1 MRSSRFWLLLSS
13 VLLISLGLAACGG
26 SASPTS
32 QAPLAPTEAP
42 AASPAPSSEPSA
54 DAPTE
59 ATEAPTSSTPNDDTL
74 RLLWWQAA
82 TILNPHLASGNKDWD
97 ASRITYEPLATFNRE
112 GELVLF
118 LAAEVPS
125 VENGAVSP
133 DGLSVTWKL
142 KEGVKWSDGEPF
154 SAEDVKFTFDYIS
167 DPATGAT
174 SAASYSAVESVE
186 VIDEL
191 TVKLNFKEPN
201 PAWSEPFVGY
211 DGQILPKHIFGDYI
225 GAEARNAPANLMP
238 VGTGPY
244 RVVEFKPGD
253 VVFYE
258 ANPYFREEGKPYFAR
273 VELKGGGD
281 AASAARAVLQTG
293 DVDFAWNLQVE
304 SQILEQLA
312 KDGVGEILFSPSGS
326 SERLVLNPTDP
337 YTEVNGERSSVE
349 APHPFF
355 SDKRVRQA
363 FSFAIDRDTIAKQLY
378 GLSGYATSNLLFE
391 PPIYESPN
399 TSYEFNL
406 EKATALL
413 DEAGWVDSDGDG
425 VRDKDG
431 KKLSILFQTSVNPI
445 RQKTQEIIKG
455 SLTKIGFE
463 VELKSID
470 SSVFFSSD
478 AGNPDTMSHFY
489 ADVQMF
495 TTGNGSPDPN
505 SSMLEWVCWE
515 IAQQSNQWSGR
526 NLSRWCNPEFDEL
539 YNQARAELDPEKR
552 AQLFIQMNDILIED
566 VAIIPLVR
574 RTFPTGASKTL
585 AGVELTPWDSNVW
598 SIKDWTRQP

>member
-1 MRSSRFWLLLSS
+1 MRSSAFWIRLSGALLLSLS
-13 VLLISLGLAACGG
+13 LAACGG
-26 SASPTS
+26 ASSPAS
-32 QAPLAPTEAP
+32 QAPLTPTDPPALAQAPT
-42 AASPAPSSEPSA
+42 SEPSA
-54 DAPTE
+54 MNTPENSEE
-59 ATEAPTSSTPNDDTL
+59 AAESGPHNDTL

-97 ASRITYEPLATFNRE
+97 ASRITYEPLATFDRE
-112 GELVLF
+112 GKMVLF

-125 VENGAVSP
+125 LENGGVSP

-142 KEGVKWSDGEPF
+142 KEGVKWSDGQPF

-174 SAASYSAVESVE
+174 SFATYSAVERVE

-191 TVKLNFKEPN
+191 TVKVIFKEPN
-201 PAWSEPFVGY
+201 PAWSQPFVGY

-225 GAEARNAPANLMP
+225 GAEARNAPANMMP

-253 VVFYE
+253 VVIYE
-258 ANPYFREEGKPYFAR
+258 ANPYFREEGKPYFSR
-273 VELKGGGD
+273 IELKGGGD
-281 AASAARAVLQTG
+281 AATAARAVLQTG
-293 DVDFAWNLQVE
+293 DIDFAWNLQVE
-304 SQILEQLA
+304 NQLLEQLV
-312 KDGVGEILFSPSGS
+312 KDGVGELLFSPSGS
-326 SERLVLNPTDP
+326 SERIVLNTTDP
-337 YTEVNGERSSVE
+337 NTEINDERSSVE

-363 FSFAIDRDTIAKQLY
+363 FALAIDRDTIAKQLY
-378 GLSGYATSNLLFE
+378 GLSGYPTANMLFE

-399 TSYEFNL
+399 TSYEYNL
-406 EKATALL
+406 AKAAALL

-425 VRDKDG
+425 VREKDG

-445 RQKTQEIIKG
+445 RQKTQEIIKA
-455 SLTKIGFE
+455 SLTQIGFE
-463 VELKSID
+463 VELKSVD
-470 SSVFFSSD
+470 NSVFFSGD

-495 TTGNGSPDPN
+495 TTGNGSPEPN

-526 NLSRWCNPEFDEL
+526 NITRWCNPEFDAL
-539 YNQARAELDPEKR
+539 YNQAKAELDPQKR
-552 AQLFIQMNDILIED
+552 AELFIKMNDLLIED

-585 AGVELTPWDSNVW
+585 EGVELTPWDSNTW
-598 SIKDWTRQP
+598 LIKEWKRKS